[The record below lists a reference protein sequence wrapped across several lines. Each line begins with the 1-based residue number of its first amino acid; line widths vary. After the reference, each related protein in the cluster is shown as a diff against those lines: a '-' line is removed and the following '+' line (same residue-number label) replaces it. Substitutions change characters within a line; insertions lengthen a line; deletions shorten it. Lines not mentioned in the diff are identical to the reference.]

1 MTAKQ
6 KGLGRGLD
14 SLISSNTKIYDQSSE
29 NLQNNVSEIV
39 ISEIVPSPWQPR
51 KIFDEEP
58 LNDLVLSIKEHGI
71 LQPLVVR
78 KTNDK
83 YELVAGERRWRA
95 AQLASL
101 KKVPIVLI
109 EVDDKKAL
117 EIALVENLQREDLNP
132 IEEARGYAL
141 LKETFNLTQEQVSE
155 RVGKGRT
162 TITNALRLLDLS
174 DFIQEKVSLNILSV
188 GHAKVLLKINDLSQ
202 QNDIAQNV
210 IKENLSVRALEKI
223 VRRLGLP
230 PKKKRA
236 EKADIPNEYLKSLTE
251 NLHKYLGSS
260 VKIIPS
266 KTLTNGK
273 KIKGSIQIDYYDNDE
288 LDRMLQIIGY
298 EEEL

>member
-29 NLQNNVSEIV
+29 NLQKNVSEIV

-236 EKADIPNEYLKSLTE
+236 EKVDIPNEYLKSLTE

-273 KIKGSIQIDYYDNDE
+273 KIKGSVQIDYYDNDE

>member
-51 KIFDEEP
+51 KIFDEEA
-58 LNDLVLSIKEHGI
+58 LNDLVLSIKEHGV

-78 KTNDK
+78 KINDK

-132 IEEARGYAL
+132 IEEAKGYAL

-210 IKENLSVRALEKI
+210 IRENLSVRALEKI

-236 EKADIPNEYLKSLTE
+236 EKADIPSEYLKSLTE

-266 KTLTNGK
+266 RTLTNGK
-273 KIKGSIQIDYYDNDE
+273 KIKGSVQIDYYDNEE

-298 EEEL
+298 EDEL

>member
-132 IEEARGYAL
+132 IEEAKGYAL

-236 EKADIPNEYLKSLTE
+236 EKVDIPNEYLKSLTE

-273 KIKGSIQIDYYDNDE
+273 KIKGSVQIDYYDNDE

>member
-14 SLISSNTKIYDQSSE
+14 SLISTNTQIYDKSSG
-29 NLQNNVSEIV
+29 NLQNN
-39 ISEIVPSPWQPR
+39 ISEILISDIIPSPWQPR
-51 KIFDEEP
+51 KRFDEEA
-58 LNDLVLSIKEHGI
+58 LNDLVLSIKEHGV

-78 KTNDK
+78 KINNN

-95 AQLASL
+95 AQSASL

-132 IEEARGYAL
+132 IEEAKGYAL

-174 DFIQEKVSLNILSV
+174 DFILEKISSNILSV
-188 GHAKVLLKINDLSQ
+188 GHAKVLLKINDCSQ
-202 QNDIAQNV
+202 QNNIAQNV
-210 IKENLSVRALEKI
+210 IKENLSVRELEKI
-223 VRRLGLP
+223 VRKLGLP

-236 EKADIPNEYLKSLTE
+236 EKTDIPNEYMKSLTE
-251 NLHKYLGSS
+251 NLHKYFGSS

-273 KIKGSIQIDYYDNDE
+273 KIKGSVQIDYYDNDE
-288 LDRMLQIIGY
+288 LDRILQIIGY

>member
-14 SLISSNTKIYDQSSE
+14 SLISSNTKFYDQSSE

-51 KIFDEEP
+51 KIFDEEA
-58 LNDLVLSIKEHGI
+58 LNDLVLSIKEHGV

-132 IEEARGYAL
+132 IEEAKGYAL

-210 IKENLSVRALEKI
+210 IRENLSVRALEKI
-223 VRRLGLP
+223 VKRLGLP

-236 EKADIPNEYLKSLTE
+236 EKADIPGEYLKSLTE

-266 KTLTNGK
+266 RTLTNGK
-273 KIKGSIQIDYYDNDE
+273 KIKGSVQIDYYDNEE

-298 EEEL
+298 EDEL

>member
-39 ISEIVPSPWQPR
+39 ISEIIPSPWQPR
-51 KIFDEEP
+51 KIFDEEA
-58 LNDLVLSIKEHGI
+58 LNDLVLSIKEHGV

-78 KTNDK
+78 KINDK

-132 IEEARGYAL
+132 IEEA
-141 LKETFNLTQEQVSE
+141 K
-155 RVGKGRT
+155 
-162 TITNALRLLDLS
+162 D
-174 DFIQEKVSLNILSV
+174 
-188 GHAKVLLKINDLSQ
+188 
-202 QNDIAQNV
+202 
-210 IKENLSVRALEKI
+210 
-223 VRRLGLP
+223 
-230 PKKKRA
+230 
-236 EKADIPNEYLKSLTE
+236 
-251 NLHKYLGSS
+251 
-260 VKIIPS
+260 
-266 KTLTNGK
+266 
-273 KIKGSIQIDYYDNDE
+273 
-288 LDRMLQIIGY
+288 MLY
-298 EEEL
+298 

>member
-39 ISEIVPSPWQPR
+39 ISEIIPSPWQPR
-51 KIFDEEP
+51 KIFDEEA
-58 LNDLVLSIKEHGI
+58 LNDLVLSVKEHGV

-78 KTNDK
+78 KINDK

-132 IEEARGYAL
+132 IEEAKGYAL

-210 IKENLSVRALEKI
+210 IRENLSVRALEKI

-236 EKADIPNEYLKSLTE
+236 EKADIPSEYLKSLTE
-251 NLHKYLGSS
+251 NLQKYLGSS

-266 KTLTNGK
+266 RTLTNGK
-273 KIKGSIQIDYYDNDE
+273 KIKGSVQIDYYDNEE

-298 EEEL
+298 EDEL

>member
-101 KKVPIVLI
+101 KKVPIVII

>member
-14 SLISSNTKIYDQSSE
+14 SLISTNTKIYDKSSG
-29 NLQNNVSEIV
+29 NLQNN
-39 ISEIVPSPWQPR
+39 ISEILISDIIPSPWQPR
-51 KIFDEEP
+51 KRFDEEA
-58 LNDLVLSIKEHGI
+58 LNDLVLSIKEHGV

-78 KTNDK
+78 KINNN

-95 AQLASL
+95 AQSASL

-132 IEEARGYAL
+132 IEEAKGYAL

-174 DFIQEKVSLNILSV
+174 DFILEKISSNILSV
-188 GHAKVLLKINDLSQ
+188 GHAKVLLKINDCSQ
-202 QNDIAQNV
+202 QNNIAQNV
-210 IKENLSVRALEKI
+210 IKENLSVRELEKI
-223 VRRLGLP
+223 VRKLGLP

-236 EKADIPNEYLKSLTE
+236 EKTDIPNEYMKSLTE
-251 NLHKYLGSS
+251 NLHKYFGSS

-273 KIKGSIQIDYYDNDE
+273 KIKGSVQIDYYDNEE

-298 EEEL
+298 EDEL

>member
-29 NLQNNVSEIV
+29 NLQNNVSEIA

-174 DFIQEKVSLNILSV
+174 DFIQEKISLNILSV

-210 IKENLSVRALEKI
+210 IRENLSVRALEKI

-236 EKADIPNEYLKSLTE
+236 EKVDIPNEYLKSLTE

-273 KIKGSIQIDYYDNDE
+273 KIRGSIQIDYYDNDE
-288 LDRMLQIIGY
+288 LDRILQIIGY

>member
-14 SLISSNTKIYDQSSE
+14 SLISSNTKIYDQSPE

-51 KIFDEEP
+51 KIFDEEA
-58 LNDLVLSIKEHGI
+58 LNDLVLSIKEHGV

-78 KTNDK
+78 KINDK

-95 AQLASL
+95 AQLALL

-188 GHAKVLLKINDLSQ
+188 GHAKVLLKINDLSD

-223 VRRLGLP
+223 VRRFGFP
-230 PKKKRA
+230 SKKKRA

-260 VKIIPS
+260 VKITPS

-273 KIKGSIQIDYYDNDE
+273 KIKGSVQIDYYDNDE

>member
-58 LNDLVLSIKEHGI
+58 LNDLVSSIKEHGI

-273 KIKGSIQIDYYDNDE
+273 KIKGSVQIDYYDNDE

>member
-51 KIFDEEP
+51 KIFDEEA
-58 LNDLVLSIKEHGI
+58 LNDLVLSIKEHGV

-78 KTNDK
+78 KINDK

-132 IEEARGYAL
+132 IEEAKGYAL

-210 IKENLSVRALEKI
+210 IRENLSVRALEKI

-266 KTLTNGK
+266 RTLTNGK
-273 KIKGSIQIDYYDNDE
+273 KIKGSVQIDYYDNEE

-298 EEEL
+298 EDEL

>member
-273 KIKGSIQIDYYDNDE
+273 KIKGSVQIDYYDNDE

>member
-51 KIFDEEP
+51 KIFDEEA
-58 LNDLVLSIKEHGI
+58 LNDLVLSIKEHGV

-132 IEEARGYAL
+132 IEEAKGYAL

-210 IKENLSVRALEKI
+210 IRENLSVRALEKI

-236 EKADIPNEYLKSLTE
+236 EKADIPSEYLKSLTE

-266 KTLTNGK
+266 RTLTNGK
-273 KIKGSIQIDYYDNDE
+273 KIKGSVQIDYYDNEE

-298 EEEL
+298 EDEL

>member
-39 ISEIVPSPWQPR
+39 ISEIIPSPWQPR
-51 KIFDEEP
+51 KIFDEEA
-58 LNDLVLSIKEHGI
+58 LNDLVLSIKEHGV

-101 KKVPIVLI
+101 TKVPIVLI

-132 IEEARGYAL
+132 IEEAKGYAL

-210 IKENLSVRALEKI
+210 IRENLSVRALEKI

-236 EKADIPNEYLKSLTE
+236 EKADIPGEYLKSLTE

-266 KTLTNGK
+266 RTLTNGK
-273 KIKGSIQIDYYDNDE
+273 KIKGSVQIDYYDNDE

>member
-39 ISEIVPSPWQPR
+39 ISEIIPSPWQPR
-51 KIFDEEP
+51 KIFDEEA
-58 LNDLVLSIKEHGI
+58 LNDLVLSIKEHGV

-78 KTNDK
+78 KINDK

-132 IEEARGYAL
+132 IEEAKGYAL

-210 IKENLSVRALEKI
+210 IRENLSVRALEKI

-236 EKADIPNEYLKSLTE
+236 EKADIPGEYLKSLTE

-266 KTLTNGK
+266 RTLTNGK
-273 KIKGSIQIDYYDNDE
+273 KNKRICSN
-288 LDRMLQIIGY
+288 
-298 EEEL
+298 

>member
-39 ISEIVPSPWQPR
+39 ISEIIPSPWQPR
-51 KIFDEEP
+51 KIFDEEA
-58 LNDLVLSIKEHGI
+58 LNDLVLSIKEHGV

-78 KTNDK
+78 KINDK

-101 KKVPIVLI
+101 TKVPIVLI

-132 IEEARGYAL
+132 IEEAKGYAL

-210 IKENLSVRALEKI
+210 IRENLSVRALEKI

-236 EKADIPNEYLKSLTE
+236 EKADIPGEYLKSLTE

-266 KTLTNGK
+266 RTLTNGK
-273 KIKGSIQIDYYDNDE
+273 KIKGSVQIDYYDNEE

-298 EEEL
+298 EDEL

>member
-51 KIFDEEP
+51 KIFDEEA
-58 LNDLVLSIKEHGI
+58 LNDLVLSIKEHGV

-78 KTNDK
+78 KINDK

-109 EVDDKKAL
+109 EVDDKEAL

-162 TITNALRLLDLS
+162 TITNALRLLELS

-210 IKENLSVRALEKI
+210 IRENLSVRALEKI

-236 EKADIPNEYLKSLTE
+236 EKADIPGEYLKSLTE

-266 KTLTNGK
+266 RTLTNGK
-273 KIKGSIQIDYYDNDE
+273 KIKGSVQIDYYDNEE

-298 EEEL
+298 EDEL

>member
-51 KIFDEEP
+51 KIFDEEA
-58 LNDLVLSIKEHGI
+58 LNDLVLSIKEHGV

-78 KTNDK
+78 KINDK

-132 IEEARGYAL
+132 IEEAKGYAL

-210 IKENLSVRALEKI
+210 IRENLSVRALEKI

-273 KIKGSIQIDYYDNDE
+273 KIKGSVQIDYYDNDE

-298 EEEL
+298 EDEL

>member
-39 ISEIVPSPWQPR
+39 ISEIIPSPWQPR
-51 KIFDEEP
+51 KIFDEEA
-58 LNDLVLSIKEHGI
+58 LNDLVLSIKEHGV

-78 KTNDK
+78 KINDK

-132 IEEARGYAL
+132 IEEAKGYAL

-210 IKENLSVRALEKI
+210 IRENLSVRALEKI
-223 VRRLGLP
+223 VKRLGLP

-236 EKADIPNEYLKSLTE
+236 EKADIPSEYLKSLTE

-266 KTLTNGK
+266 RTLTNGK
-273 KIKGSIQIDYYDNDE
+273 KIKGSVQIDYYDNEE

-298 EEEL
+298 EDEL

>member
-39 ISEIVPSPWQPR
+39 ISEIIPSPWQPR
-51 KIFDEEP
+51 KIFDEEA
-58 LNDLVLSIKEHGI
+58 LNDLVLSIKEHGV

-78 KTNDK
+78 KINDK

-132 IEEARGYAL
+132 IEEAKGYAL

-210 IKENLSVRALEKI
+210 IRENLSVRALEKI

-236 EKADIPNEYLKSLTE
+236 EKADIPGEYLKSLTE

-266 KTLTNGK
+266 RTLTNGK
-273 KIKGSIQIDYYDNDE
+273 KIKGSVQIDYYDNEE

-298 EEEL
+298 EDEL

>member
-39 ISEIVPSPWQPR
+39 ISEIIPSPWQPR
-51 KIFDEEP
+51 KIFDEEA
-58 LNDLVLSIKEHGI
+58 LNDLVLSIKEHGV

-78 KTNDK
+78 KINDK

-132 IEEARGYAL
+132 IEEAKGYAL

-210 IKENLSVRALEKI
+210 IRENLSVRALEKI
-223 VRRLGLP
+223 VRKLGLP

-236 EKADIPNEYLKSLTE
+236 EKADIPSEYLKSLTE

-266 KTLTNGK
+266 RTLTNGK
-273 KIKGSIQIDYYDNDE
+273 KIKGSVQIDYYDNDE

-298 EEEL
+298 EDEL

>member
-51 KIFDEEP
+51 KIFDEEA
-58 LNDLVLSIKEHGI
+58 LNDLVLSIKEHGV

-78 KTNDK
+78 KINDK

-132 IEEARGYAL
+132 IEEAKGYAL

-210 IKENLSVRALEKI
+210 IRENLSVRALEKI

-236 EKADIPNEYLKSLTE
+236 EKADIPCEYLKSLTE

-273 KIKGSIQIDYYDNDE
+273 KIKGSVQIDYYDNDE

>member
-39 ISEIVPSPWQPR
+39 ISEIIPSPWQPR
-51 KIFDEEP
+51 KIFNEEA
-58 LNDLVLSIKEHGI
+58 LNDLVLSIKEHGV

-78 KTNDK
+78 KINDK

-132 IEEARGYAL
+132 IEEAKGYAL

-210 IKENLSVRALEKI
+210 IRENLSVRALEKI

-236 EKADIPNEYLKSLTE
+236 EKADIPSEYLKSLTE

-266 KTLTNGK
+266 RTLTNGK
-273 KIKGSIQIDYYDNDE
+273 KIKGSVQIDYYDNDE

>member
-29 NLQNNVSEIV
+29 NLQKNVSEIV

-236 EKADIPNEYLKSLTE
+236 EKADIPGEYLKSLTE

-273 KIKGSIQIDYYDNDE
+273 KIKGSVQIDYYDNDE

-298 EEEL
+298 EDEL

>member
-39 ISEIVPSPWQPR
+39 ISEIIPSPWQPR
-51 KIFDEEP
+51 KIFDEEA
-58 LNDLVLSIKEHGI
+58 LNDLVLSIKEHGV

-78 KTNDK
+78 KINDK

-132 IEEARGYAL
+132 IEEAKGYAL

-210 IKENLSVRALEKI
+210 IRENLSVRALEKI

-236 EKADIPNEYLKSLTE
+236 EKADIPGEYLKSLTE

-266 KTLTNGK
+266 RTLQMEKNK
-273 KIKGSIQIDYYDNDE
+273 RICSN
-288 LDRMLQIIGY
+288 
-298 EEEL
+298 

>member
-14 SLISSNTKIYDQSSE
+14 SLISSNTKIYNQSP
-29 NLQNNVSEIV
+29 NNMQKN
-39 ISEIVPSPWQPR
+39 ISEVFTDDIVTSPWQPR
-51 KIFDEEP
+51 NIFDKDALEE
-58 LNDLVLSIKEHGI
+58 LVLSVKEHGV

-78 KTNDK
+78 KVNDK
-83 YELVAGERRWRA
+83 YELIAGERRWRA
-95 AQLASL
+95 AKAASL
-101 KKVPIVLI
+101 EKVPIILI

-132 IEEARGYAL
+132 IEEAKGYSL

-162 TITNALRLLDLS
+162 TITNALRLLELS
-174 DFIQEKVSLNILSV
+174 DFILEKISSNVLSV
-188 GHAKVLLKINDLSQ
+188 GHAKVLLKISDHIQ
-202 QNDIAQNV
+202 QNDIAKNV
-210 IKENLSVRALEKI
+210 IRENISVRALEKI
-223 VRRLGLP
+223 VKRLGLP

-236 EKADIPNEYLKSLTE
+236 EKIDIPNEYLKSLTE
-251 NLHKYLGSS
+251 NLHRHLGSF

-273 KIKGSIQIDYYDNDE
+273 KVKGTIQINYHNNEE
-288 LDRMLQIIGY
+288 LDRILQIIGY
-298 EEEL
+298 HEEL

>member
-39 ISEIVPSPWQPR
+39 ISEIIPSPWQPR
-51 KIFDEEP
+51 KIFDEEA
-58 LNDLVLSIKEHGI
+58 LNDLVLSIKEHGV

-78 KTNDK
+78 KINDK

-132 IEEARGYAL
+132 IEEAKGYAL

-210 IKENLSVRALEKI
+210 IRENLSVRALEKI

-236 EKADIPNEYLKSLTE
+236 EKADIPGEYLK
-251 NLHKYLGSS
+251 
-260 VKIIPS
+260 
-266 KTLTNGK
+266 
-273 KIKGSIQIDYYDNDE
+273 
-288 LDRMLQIIGY
+288 
-298 EEEL
+298 

>member
-39 ISEIVPSPWQPR
+39 ISEIIPSPWQPR
-51 KIFDEEP
+51 KIFDEEA
-58 LNDLVLSIKEHGI
+58 LNDLVLSIKEHGV

-78 KTNDK
+78 KINDK

-132 IEEARGYAL
+132 IEEAKGYAL

-236 EKADIPNEYLKSLTE
+236 EKADIPSEYLKSLTE

-266 KTLTNGK
+266 RTLTNGK
-273 KIKGSIQIDYYDNDE
+273 KIKGSVQIDYYDNEE

-298 EEEL
+298 EDEL

>member
-1 MTAKQ
+1 MTGKQ

-39 ISEIVPSPWQPR
+39 ISEIIPSPWQPR
-51 KIFDEEP
+51 KIFDEEA
-58 LNDLVLSIKEHGI
+58 LNDLVLSIKEHGV

-78 KTNDK
+78 KINDK

-132 IEEARGYAL
+132 IEEAKGYAL

-210 IKENLSVRALEKI
+210 IRENLSVRALEKI

-236 EKADIPNEYLKSLTE
+236 EKADIPSEYLKSLTE

-266 KTLTNGK
+266 RTLTNGK
-273 KIKGSIQIDYYDNDE
+273 KIKGSVQIDYYDNEE

-298 EEEL
+298 EDEL

>member
-1 MTAKQ
+1 MTGKQ

-39 ISEIVPSPWQPR
+39 ISEIIPSPWQPR
-51 KIFDEEP
+51 KIFDEEA
-58 LNDLVLSIKEHGI
+58 LNDLVLSIKEHGV

-78 KTNDK
+78 KINDK

-132 IEEARGYAL
+132 IEEAKGYAL

-210 IKENLSVRALEKI
+210 IRENLSVRALEKI

-236 EKADIPNEYLKSLTE
+236 EKADIPGEYLKSLTE

-266 KTLTNGK
+266 RTLTNGK
-273 KIKGSIQIDYYDNDE
+273 KIKGSVQIDYYDNEE

-298 EEEL
+298 EDEL